1 VPANTETFLH
11 EAFSLAEG
19 GSIPSATSISACPK
33 ELRGTVNIRIIFQ
46 VEIIGSLVLFGTWY
60 WAPRLARYSLADA
73 LIPLLLLHLTRTLG
87 LTVLVPT
94 VVDPSLP
101 RDFAMPAGYGDL
113 IAAGLALLS
122 IVALKTRCR
131 FASAVVWI
139 FSLEGIADLV
149 NDFVQGSRIE
159 LPRFHLGVAWYIFT
173 SLAPALLVTHFMIAA
188 RLVRHA
194 RQRNAEG
201 VAVTGPRAG

>member
-1 VPANTETFLH
+1 MR
-11 EAFSLAEG
+11 AFSLAEG
-19 GSIPSATSISACPK
+19 GSIPSASSISAFPK
-33 ELRGTVNIRIIFQ
+33 ELRGTVNTRIIFQ
-46 VEIIGSLVLFGTWY
+46 VEIVGSLVLFALIATWY

-87 LTVLVPT
+87 LTVLVST

-101 RDFAMPAGYGDL
+101 RDFAVPAGYGDL

-122 IVALKTRCR
+122 IVALKTRWR
-131 FASAVVWI
+131 FASTVVWI

-149 NDFVQGSRIE
+149 NAFVQGSRIE

-173 SLAPALLVTHFMIAA
+173 LLVPALLVTHFMIAA
-188 RLVRHA
+188 RLVQHA